1 MILHNLTPHAVN
13 IFSYKDVNCDKRG
26 VFTLTDDNASPI
38 LTLHSEGVAR
48 AAQREEV
55 VGDLKVD
62 GCAVVFEV
70 LNMSYHEPV
79 DLPAP
84 QEPVDLPAPQEGH
97 GYVVSFLTASAA
109 KAHGRSTDDLYVVA
123 HAVRNSSGQ
132 IVGCT
137 SFSQV

>member
-26 VFTLTDDNASPI
+26 VFTLVDDASHPL
-38 LTLHSEGVAR
+38 LTLPSEGVAR

-70 LNMSYHEPV
+70 LNMSYH
-79 DLPAP
+79 
-84 QEPVDLPAPQEGH
+84 EPVDLPAPQEGH

>member
-84 QEPVDLPAPQEGH
+84 QEGH